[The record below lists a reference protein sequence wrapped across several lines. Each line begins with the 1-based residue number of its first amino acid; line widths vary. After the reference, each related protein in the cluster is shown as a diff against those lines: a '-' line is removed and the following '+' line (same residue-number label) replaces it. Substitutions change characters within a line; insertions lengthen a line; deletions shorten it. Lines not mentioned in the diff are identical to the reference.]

1 VIFAKFVSKKI
12 LIKCCLCHHQ
22 VSINAACCPN
32 CGEPDF
38 ESISLTT
45 EIDSV
50 LPVADEDADDE
61 VPAEHG
67 CVSIILG
74 PFRLIGAVLEIIVEL
89 VGGVVTVGLGCGFAI
104 LFIAL
109 LIHLLRWVISFIF

>member
-1 VIFAKFVSKKI
+1 MSEKI

-61 VPAEHG
+61 DFDDEEADDEKDEPEADE
-67 CVSIILG
+67 
-74 PFRLIGAVLEIIVEL
+74 
-89 VGGVVTVGLGCGFAI
+89 GVI
-104 LFIAL
+104 NK
-109 LIHLLRWVISFIF
+109 